1 MLDGLSY
8 DEARR
13 FVRAAT
19 IMILRNGDRLA
30 RAGDM
35 AFKDAVLHREN
46 QKPATTMALFSLCF
60 EKVPTV
66 GEITNLGVIPR
77 TAAGGITKDAEVLT
91 LT

>member
-1 MLDGLSY
+1 
-8 DEARR
+8 
-13 FVRAAT
+13 
-19 IMILRNGDRLA
+19 
-30 RAGDM
+30 
-35 AFKDAVLHREN
+35 
-46 QKPATTMALFSLCF
+46 MALFSLCF

>member
-1 MLDGLSY
+1 MLDELNYG
-8 DEARR
+8 EARR

-46 QKPATTMALFSLCF
+46 
-60 EKVPTV
+60 
-66 GEITNLGVIPR
+66 
-77 TAAGGITKDAEVLT
+77 
-91 LT
+91 